1 MKTRKNNYNILTKK
15 IDFFSGRRISDYV
28 KDNLFSLIIILL
40 LAVFLFGLTFY
51 FYFPKNL
58 NLKVGQ
64 VAPENITAPRTFTYV
79 DSQKTAELRKKIAE
93 SVSPVYKLDVNKEK
107 EVLNNCENIFDK
119 IDSVLMSKKDV
130 VEKHTE
136 LELLLSGNKSFA
148 DLLLKE
154 NPANIENMRKFL
166 KTVLYKLMIMGVKS
180 DSINQAVQI
189 GIDEIDKS
197 SFTNKEKE
205 FMIYV
210 LRQVIEPNLI
220 YDKEATEAAIQKA
233 ISAVPPVKVT
243 INKGD
248 IIVKKG
254 ERITQDEY
262 NILVAVGLVRTK
274 SDWKIILS
282 IIIFILY
289 FLGISYVGLLDSKKI
304 KESNKVKKSAE
315 FAIISAIVFIIF
327 FLLEPISPYLIPVP
341 LLAFLIFAFF
351 DKDAAIITSIA
362 FILLITL
369 PFDIKP
375 AILFAMLAS
384 TIVSLFILRR
394 FSRMV
399 TIIYAG
405 IAGAVSFT
413 ILSLF
418 IDITGKVPIV
428 RIEFDLTYAFV
439 NFFGASLFALGIIFI
454 LDHVFNETTT
464 VRLLE
469 LSDTNM
475 PLLRE
480 LLLKAPGTYQH
491 SMNVASLA
499 SAAVSA
505 IGGNAL
511 LVRVGAYYH
520 DIGKMLHPYYFTENQ
535 TGIPNIHNEITP
547 NLSKTVIINHVKD
560 GVQLAKRYRLPEE
573 VINFIRT
580 HHGTSVVA
588 YFYHKAKE
596 KDPNVR
602 KDDFRYPGPLP
613 HTKEEGVLMLA
624 DAVEATMHSMTD
636 LDKTKIS
643 EVVENIVKDRIEDG
657 QLDECALTLADLKKV
672 KESLFNSMVSFYHRR
687 EAYPGEKD
695 DRN

>member
-154 NPANIENMRKFL
+154 NPTNIENMRKFL

-197 SFTNKEKE
+197 SFTDKEKE